1 MFAAKDVPY
10 PSAIKSLLVTVT
22 IILLSIDQIRK
33 PQYLVYDHIRFS
45 VKVKWLFSCKCWFKV
60 LWAFGRLGSS
70 TGLAP
75 LSFLWVA
82 VSYGCII
89 IPVYGSWRRQLPDCR
104 LRFAD
109 NTARPVWGSWR
120 TSPQAR
126 RIQNVSDCP
135 MLRDKLS
142 LSKYRGLS
150 ARKSTQGKI
159 CFCGM
164 ISTKKAHAGE
174 VERGVVTF
182 PLVGF
187 Y

>member
-1 MFAAKDVPY
+1 MENVIVVGDFLGGCFPGFRVGGGFRAVACLYFFPQGKG
-10 PSAIKSLLVTVT
+10 
-22 IILLSIDQIRK
+22 ILLFKQGLYFCLCFRSGVD
-33 PQYLVYDHIRFS
+33 VY
-45 VKVKWLFSCKCWFKV
+45 K
-60 LWAFGRLGSS
+60 
-70 TGLAP
+70 
-75 LSFLWVA
+75 
-82 VSYGCII
+82 
-89 IPVYGSWRRQLPDCR
+89 RQ
-104 LRFAD
+104 
-109 NTARPVWGSWR
+109 
-120 TSPQAR
+120 
-126 RIQNVSDCP
+126 IQNVSDCP
-135 MLRDKLS
+135 MLRDTLS

>member
-1 MFAAKDVPY
+1 MMFAAKDVPY

-89 IPVYGSWRRQLPDCR
+89 IPVYGSWR
-104 LRFAD
+104 
-109 NTARPVWGSWR
+109 

-135 MLRDKLS
+135 MLRDTLS

-174 VERGVVTF
+174 VEREVVTF